1 MQKFEAADPDYAGK
15 LEKFIHD
22 MPIAQ
27 FLGLRFIRLEPG
39 LVEMEMPFRREL
51 SFVEGTLQAGPIG
64 TLLDFTAGC
73 AASSLLPA
81 GWAASTIDFTVKLTA
96 PARGEHFIARGQCV
110 SRGKSISVAEAR
122 AYAVTGSRETLC
134 ATGLVSMRNFALA

>member
-1 MQKFEAADPDYAGK
+1 VTAVQKFEAADPDYAGK

-64 TLLDFTAGC
+64 TTSPP
-73 AASSLLPA
+73 AARQVPCCRPA
-81 GWAASTIDFTVKLTA
+81 G
-96 PARGEHFIARGQCV
+96 PRR
-110 SRGKSISVAEAR
+110 RSISP
-122 AYAVTGSRETLC
+122 S
-134 ATGLVSMRNFALA
+134 S